1 MGKQIYSSLTV
12 SLWSRGD
19 DSNIL
24 STIFIDSPAFVQPGF
39 QSIKILRRYWI
50 VLIQGNNMVYTF

>member
-19 DSNIL
+19 NSNIL
-24 STIFIDSPAFVQPGF
+24 STIFIDSSAFVHPGF
-39 QSIKILRRYWI
+39 QSIKNLGHYWP
-50 VLIQGNNMVYTF
+50 VLIQGNNKVYTF